1 MLAACFLVITHAS
14 TKSTSLVN
22 LHCLTFQNMTWL
34 AMVAQFTEKAS
45 SLIYQ
50 LLNMSLRWKHINP
63 EVNVIVAGGNQ
74 RSC

>member
-1 MLAACFLVITHAS
+1 
-14 TKSTSLVN
+14 
-22 LHCLTFQNMTWL
+22 MTWL

-63 EVNVIVAGGNQ
+63 EVNVIAAEGNQ

>member
-1 MLAACFLVITHAS
+1 
-14 TKSTSLVN
+14 
-22 LHCLTFQNMTWL
+22 MTWL